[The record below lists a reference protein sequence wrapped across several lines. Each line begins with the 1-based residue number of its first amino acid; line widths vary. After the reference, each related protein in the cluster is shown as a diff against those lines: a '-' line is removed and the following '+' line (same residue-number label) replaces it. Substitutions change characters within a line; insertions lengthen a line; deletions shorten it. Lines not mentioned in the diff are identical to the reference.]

1 MTTEPR
7 TCDFNEEYESEPD
20 YTPPMTKVTLGNR
33 SISYFSAMPPK
44 ITEEL
49 LAKLDEY
56 YRNRLGSFTWERRQ
70 RTSDWRLGNSL
81 SMELHSFTRYHQ
93 LQDFCAALDQT
104 ISAGLICSA

>member
-7 TCDFNEEYESEPD
+7 ACDLNEEYESEPD
-20 YTPPMTKVTLGNR
+20 YTPL
-33 SISYFSAMPPK
+33 APPK

-56 YRNRLGSFTWERRQ
+56 YRNRLGSNRWDFRQ

-81 SMELHSFTRYHQ
+81 SMELHSLTRYHQ
-93 LQDFCAALDQT
+93 LREFCEALDQT
-104 ISAGLICSA
+104 ISLGLISGN